1 MQNLFTEFIAGIV
14 AEIHEVNV
22 GVRKN
27 EPGKGSQLDVLARE
41 MRSMEKINA
50 GYVGGDLLNAV
61 GNQA

>member
-27 EPGKGSQLDVLARE
+27 EPGKGSQSDVLARE
-41 MRSMEKINA
+41 MRK
-50 GYVGGDLLNAV
+50 
-61 GNQA
+61 